1 MIPFY
6 KPIPAPPAI
15 FKDQPLPE
23 QNANFLPKILFHWVT
38 PVMKAGYSRLLEA
51 DDLWNLATDLKCKTV
66 SDHLRAN
73 FLSRTPHP
81 SAFHR
86 LTLLSIAVPLPQT
99 RPPRLVLLRI
109 LRPDTGD

>member
-51 DDLWNLATDLKCKTV
+51 DDLWNLATDLKCKTTISEPTSSVVPPIQAPSIV
-66 SDHLRAN
+66 SPSCQSPY
-73 FLSRTPHP
+73 LSHK
-81 SAFHR
+81 
-86 LTLLSIAVPLPQT
+86 
-99 RPPRLVLLRI
+99 LVLLVWYSYASCDPTREI
-109 LRPDTGD
+109 E